1 MRDDIGKLNMPA
13 SSKRYA
19 RMQGTSWTVGNKKQ
33 NLRTQMIATLTNG
46 GRTKGFPNRDAV
58 GPVRMAS
65 PLVKKITGKK

>member
-19 RMQGTSWTVGNKKQ
+19 RMSGISWTQGNKKQ
-33 NLRTQMIATLTNG
+33 NLRTQMVATLTNG
-46 GRTKGFPNRDAV
+46 GRTQGFPNKDAV

-65 PLVKKITGKK
+65 PLAKKIAGKK